1 MIFNKS
7 KKPEKD
13 EEKDYNKI
21 SIFADIS
28 NEKDLE
34 VFVEKVIEENPAVV
48 TEFKNGKESV
58 LQFLVGK
65 CMALSKGKANPK
77 VIQELLRKKLS

>member
-1 MIFNKS
+1 
-7 KKPEKD
+7 
-13 EEKDYNKI
+13 
-21 SIFADIS
+21 
-28 NEKDLE
+28 
-34 VFVEKVIEENPAVV
+34 VERVIEENPAVV